1 MTKKASNKID
11 VKAIEDKIV
20 THIKNVEDM
29 KNEYKAN
36 YEKMKDIEKSITV
49 EAGAIA
55 ALRSLIIVSEPTAKD
70 DGGDK

>member
-29 KNEYKAN
+29 KNEYKSN

-55 ALRSLIIVSEPTAKD
+55 ALRSLIIVTDAPEE
-70 DGGDK
+70 GGDK

>member
-1 MTKKASNKID
+1 MTKKTINKID
-11 VKAIEDKIV
+11 VKAIEEKIE
-20 THIKNVEDM
+20 THIQNVQDM
-29 KNEYKAN
+29 KTEYRTN